1 MLPVESAPL
10 RFTVVPS
17 STVWSAPALATSGSG
32 GSAVPRDTSTGL
44 VPVPCDTSTGIV
56 LEPPLEDLTTTPSG
70 GATNVRSPAPV
81 APSVVLNA
89 GTVSVPADVDL
100 SLVMPWT
107 CRVFVL
113 ESYVAVPVTRSSTG
127 TDLTVC
133 GTSLRLTTSTFAG
146 IAPVTST
153 CA

>member
-1 MLPVESAPL
+1 MLPVESAAL

-17 STVWSAPALATSGSG
+17 STVWSAPAFATSGSG
-32 GSAVPRDTSTGL
+32 GGACPGDPSP
-44 VPVPCDTSTGIV
+44 GIV

-81 APSVVLNA
+81 ASSALLDA

>member
-1 MLPVESAPL
+1 MLPVESAAL

-32 GSAVPRDTSTGL
+32 GSAVP
-44 VPVPCDTSTGIV
+44 CDSSTGIV
-56 LEPPLEDLTTTPSG
+56 LDPPLEDLTTTPSG
-70 GATNVRSPAPV
+70 GATNVRSPAPF
-81 APSVVLNA
+81 ASSVLLNA

-107 CRVFVL
+107 CRVSVF

-133 GTSLRLTTSTFAG
+133 GTSLRLTTSTFDG
-146 IAPVTST
+146 RAPVSST
-153 CA
+153 CAY

>member
-32 GSAVPRDTSTGL
+32 GSA
-44 VPVPCDTSTGIV
+44 VPCDTSTGIV

-100 SLVMPWT
+100 SLVIPWT
-107 CRVFVL
+107 WSVL
-113 ESYVAVPVTRSSTG
+113 VVESYVAVPVTRSSTG
-127 TDLTVC
+127 TDFTVC

-146 IAPVTST
+146 SAPVTST